1 MLTRGFV
8 NVPLLIAKR
17 YFLSKKK
24 RNIITIISN
33 ISMVGV
39 AVGTMALI
47 VVLSVFNG
55 LEDLVRSLYGK
66 SDPNLSI
73 TAVHGKS
80 FLMTPALLAKVQQTP
95 GVALVTEVIE
105 DNALLQYHDRQMV
118 VKMRG
123 LSENYFGQSPIDS
136 SIVAGDHRL
145 SRGTLEYALVGQGVQ
160 NELSISLDNRLSP
173 LHLLYPR
180 QVPGRKTLSIN
191 PDEAF
196 NEETILAGGFFHIEQ
211 HLDDSYIFVPLS
223 FAQRLLNY
231 GDRRTAL
238 YIKVGESFKLEGV
251 KDELRERM
259 GTGFVVQDSDEQ
271 HVSLLKAIKI
281 EKLFVFITF
290 AFILLIASLNIF
302 FSLSMLVIDK
312 RKDIAVLLAM
322 GATEKMVRKS
332 FLLVGAI
339 VALVGAL
346 TGLVLGVT
354 ICWVQ
359 QTFHLVSMGMAT
371 SIVDSYPVK
380 MQATDIFFICL
391 AIIAITLAV
400 SIRPA
405 LNAGRMDVKAN
416 L

>member
-1 MLTRGFV
+1 M

-66 SDPNLSI
+66 SDPNLAI
-73 TAVHGKS
+73 TAVQGKS
-80 FLMTPALLAKVQQTP
+80 FVMTPALLAKVQNTP
-95 GVALVTEVIE
+95 GVALLTEVIE

-123 LSENYFGQSPIDS
+123 LSDNYFGQSAIDS

-145 SRGTLEYALVGQGVQ
+145 SRGDLEYALVGEGVQ
-160 NELSISLDNRLSP
+160 HELSITLDNRLAP
-173 LHLLYPR
+173 LKLLYPR

-191 PDEAF
+191 PDQAF
-196 NEETILAGGFFHIEQ
+196 NEENILAGGIFHIEQ
-211 HLDDSYIFVPLS
+211 KLDDSYLFVPLS
-223 FAQRLLNY
+223 FAQRLLGY
-231 GDRRTAL
+231 GNRRTAL
-238 YIKVGESFKLEGV
+238 YVKVGGSFQLDDV
-251 KDELRERM
+251 KDALRESL
-259 GTGFVVQDSDEQ
+259 GSDFTVLDSDEQ

-322 GATEKMVRKS
+322 GASEETVRKS

-339 VALVGAL
+339 VALVGAVS
-346 TGLVLGVT
+346 GLVLGVT

-380 MQATDIFFICL
+380 MQASDIFFICL

-405 LNAGRMDVKAN
+405 LNAGRMDVKEN

>member
-1 MLTRGFV
+1 V

-66 SDPNLSI
+66 SDPNLAI

-80 FLMTPALLAKVQQTP
+80 FEMTPTFLAKVQNMP

-136 SIVAGDHRL
+136 SIKAGDHRL
-145 SRGTLEYALVGQGVQ
+145 RRGDLEYALVGEGVQ
-160 NELSISLDNRLSP
+160 HELSITLDNRLAP
-173 LHLLYPR
+173 LKLLYPR

-191 PDEAF
+191 PDQAF
-196 NEETILAGGFFHIEQ
+196 NEENILAGGIFQIEQ
-211 HLDDSYIFVPLS
+211 HLDDSYLFVPLS

-231 GDRRTAL
+231 GNRRTAL
-238 YIKVGESFKLEGV
+238 YVRVGSSFKLDNV
-251 KDELRERM
+251 KDELRESL
-259 GTGFVVQDSDEQ
+259 GSEFVVQDSDEQ

-312 RKDIAVLLAM
+312 RKDIAVLMAM
-322 GATEKMVRKS
+322 GASEQTVRRT

-346 TGLVLGVT
+346 SGLVLGVT

-380 MQATDIFFICL
+380 MQASDIFFICL

-405 LNAGRMDVKAN
+405 LNAGRMDVKEN

>member
-1 MLTRGFV
+1 M

-66 SDPNLSI
+66 SDPNLAI
-73 TAVHGKS
+73 TTVQGKS
-80 FLMTPALLAKVQQTP
+80 FEMTPSLLTKVQNTP
-95 GVALVTEVIE
+95 GVALLTEVIE

-123 LSENYFGQSPIDS
+123 LSDNYFGQSPIDS
-136 SIVAGDHRL
+136 SIKAGDHRL
-145 SRGTLEYALVGQGVQ
+145 SRGDLEYSLVGEGVQ
-160 NELSISLDNRLSP
+160 HELSITLDNRLAP
-173 LHLLYPR
+173 LKLLYPR

-191 PDEAF
+191 PDQAF
-196 NEETILAGGFFHIEQ
+196 NEENILAGGIFHIEQ
-211 HLDDSYIFVPLS
+211 KLDDSYLFVPLS

-231 GDRRTAL
+231 GNRRTAL
-238 YIKVGESFKLEGV
+238 YVRVGSSFKLDDV
-251 KDELRERM
+251 KEELRESL
-259 GTGFVVQDSDEQ
+259 GSSFVVQDSDEQ

-322 GATEKMVRKS
+322 GATEQTVRKS

-339 VALVGAL
+339 VALVGAFS
-346 TGLVLGVT
+346 GLILGVT

-359 QTFHLVSMGMAT
+359 ETFHLVSMGMAT

-380 MQATDIFFICL
+380 MQASDIFFICL

-405 LNAGRMDVKAN
+405 LNAGRMDVKEN

>member
-1 MLTRGFV
+1 V

-73 TAVHGKS
+73 TAVQGKS
-80 FLMTPALLAKVQQTP
+80 FEMTPALLAKVQNTP
-95 GVALVTEVIE
+95 GVALLTEVIE

-123 LSENYFGQSPIDS
+123 LSDNYFGQSPIDS
-136 SIVAGDHRL
+136 SIKAGDHRL
-145 SRGTLEYALVGQGVQ
+145 HRGDLEYALVGEGVQ
-160 NELSISLDNRLSP
+160 HELSITLDNRLAP
-173 LHLLYPR
+173 LKLLYPR

-191 PDEAF
+191 PDQAF
-196 NEETILAGGFFHIEQ
+196 NEETILAGGIFQIEQ
-211 HLDDSYIFVPLS
+211 KLDDSYLFVPLS

-231 GDRRTAL
+231 SNRRTAL
-238 YIKVGESFKLEGV
+238 FVRVGGSFKLDDV
-251 KDELRERM
+251 KDELRESL
-259 GTGFVVQDSDEQ
+259 GSSFVVQDSDEQ

-322 GATEKMVRKS
+322 GATEQTVRRS

-339 VALVGAL
+339 VALVGAM

-359 QTFHLVSMGMAT
+359 ETFHLVSMGMAT

-380 MQATDIFFICL
+380 MQASDIFFICL

-405 LNAGRMDVKAN
+405 LNAGRMDVKEN

>member
-1 MLTRGFV
+1 V

-66 SDPNLSI
+66 SDPNLAI

-80 FLMTPALLAKVQQTP
+80 FVMTPALLAKVQNTP
-95 GVALVTEVIE
+95 GVAVLTEVIE

-123 LSENYFGQSPIDS
+123 LSENYFNQSPIDS

-145 SRGTLEYALVGQGVQ
+145 SRGDLEYALVGEGVQ
-160 NELSISLDNRLSP
+160 HELSITLDNRLAP
-173 LHLLYPR
+173 LKLLYPR

-191 PDEAF
+191 PDQAF
-196 NEETILAGGFFHIEQ
+196 NEENILAGGIFHIEQ
-211 HLDDSYIFVPLS
+211 KLDDSYLFVPLS

-231 GDRRTAL
+231 GNRRTAF
-238 YIKVGESFKLEGV
+238 YVRVGGSFKLDDV
-251 KDELRERM
+251 KDELRE
-259 GTGFVVQDSDEQ
+259 GLGSEFAVQDSDEQ

-322 GATEKMVRKS
+322 GASEETVRKS

-339 VALVGAL
+339 VALVGAVS
-346 TGLVLGVT
+346 GLVLGVG
-354 ICWVQ
+354 ICWIQ

-371 SIVDSYPVK
+371 SIVDYYPVK

-405 LNAGRMDVKAN
+405 LNAGRMDVKEN